1 MKPLLPFSAPILPW
15 LLTDSEE
22 CNIYQ
27 WLVIATMTIDGR
39 VSGVP
44 SQILRE
50 PISAP
55 MKSAMR
61 PTLYRLQAI
70 LMRLSRGE
78 RVTANHMAEDLEVS
92 VRTVARDIDYLINTL
107 HVPMSYHYSKKSY
120 VLDGPLPSLLRPPD
134 HMPGIEP
141 SALLGDE

>member
-1 MKPLLPFSAPILPW
+1 MKPLSSFSTPLLPW

-22 CNIYQ
+22 RNIYQ
-27 WLVIATMTIDGR
+27 WLVIATMTVDGR

-50 PISAP
+50 SESAP

-78 RVTANHMAEDLEVS
+78 RVTANLMAKDLEVS
-92 VRTVARDIDYLINTL
+92 ERTVARDLDYLINTL
-107 HVPMSYHYSKKSY
+107 HVPMSYHYGRKSY
-120 VLDGPLPSLLRPPD
+120 VLDGPLPSLLAPPD
-134 HMPGIEP
+134 KLP
-141 SALLGDE
+141 SR